1 MYKMNNFCQ
10 NLPTN
15 YLFAEIAER
24 VAFYEKK
31 YPKRKIISL
40 GIGDVSRP
48 LVPAVI
54 EALHKAVNELEE
66 IKTFRGY
73 GPAGGYSFLK
83 QAMAN
88 EIPVEADEIFIS
100 DGAKSDLGNIQEM
113 FAKDCM
119 VAVCNPTY
127 PVYEETNLMAGR
139 TIQCLECEKENGFI
153 PRIPEEAPD
162 IIYLCSPNNPTG
174 IAMKKKELQKWV
186 DYANKYGC
194 LIVFDAAYEAYIE
207 EIDVPH
213 SIYEC
218 EGARQ
223 CAIEIRSFSKNAGFT
238 GLRLGA
244 MIVPKELPLH
254 SLWIRRQSVRYNG
267 APYIVQRA
275 AEAIYTEEGKK
286 QISEQI
292 AYYKRNARVILETLK
307 KSGFEVYGGINAPY
321 IWMKTPDGF
330 DSWKYFEFLIE
341 KAGVV
346 VTPGVGFGSEG
357 EGYVRLSALNSY
369 ENTLEAMKRVK
380 SL

>member
-1 MYKMNNFCQ
+1 MYKINNFCQ
-10 NLPTN
+10 NLPSN
-15 YLFAEIAER
+15 YLFAEVEER
-24 VAFYEKK
+24 VSFYKK
-31 YPKRKIISL
+31 KNPGQKIISF

-48 LVPAVI
+48 LVPSII
-54 EALHKAVNELEE
+54 EALHKAVDEQEE

-83 QAMAN
+83 HEMIK

-100 DGAKSDLGNIQEM
+100 DGAKSDLGNLQEM
-113 FAKDCM
+113 FAGDCV
-119 VAVCNPTY
+119 VAVCDPSY
-127 PVYEETNLMAGR
+127 PVYEEINLMAGR
-139 TIQCLECEKENGFI
+139 TIHYLKCEKENNFYPQI
-153 PRIPEEAPD
+153 PKEAPD

-186 DYANKYGC
+186 DYANEHGC

-218 EGARQ
+218 EGARR
-223 CAIEIRSFSKNAGFT
+223 CSIEIRSFSKNAGFT

-254 SLWIRRQSVRYNG
+254 SLWVRRQSVRYNG

-292 AYYKRNARVILETLK
+292 AYYKRNARVILETLE

-346 VTPGVGFGSEG
+346 VTPGVGFGSAG

-369 ENTLEAMKRVK
+369 ENTLEAMKRMEY
-380 SL
+380 L